1 MTLRVYDSFDQGS
14 GAWFEARRGIV
25 TASVIG
31 SMITPKTVKPSNN
44 QTSRG
49 LITTLAAERI
59 TGHVEE
65 TYMSYDMRRGVELE
79 HYARDAYADHYAPV
93 DEVAFMVRDF
103 NGTQL
108 GFSPEVMVRDFDG
121 TQLGFSPDGLVG
133 ETGFIEIKTRTPK
146 IHINTIMS
154 DQVPAANLAQL
165 HTGLLVTGRQWADYV
180 SYSPGMHLWTK
191 RVYPDPVWKAAII
204 DALLKA
210 EADIQ
215 LLVAEYERLTDGLPL
230 TERVELLEDMEIQI

>member
-1 MTLRVYDSFDQGS
+1 MTSTDDPNLTVHTSFDQGS
-14 GAWFEARRGIV
+14 EAWFEARRGIV
-25 TASVIG
+25 TASVVG
-31 SMITPKTVKPSNN
+31 SMITPKTVQPASN

-49 LITTLAAERI
+49 LLATLAAERI

-79 HYARDAYADHYAPV
+79 HYARDAYAEHYAPV
-93 DEVAFMVRDF
+93 DEVAF
-103 NGTQL
+103 
-108 GFSPEVMVRDFDG
+108 MVRDFDG

-133 ETGFIEIKTRTPK
+133 DSGFIEIKTRTPK

-165 HTGLLVTGRQWADYV
+165 HTGLLVTGREWAEYI

-204 DALLKA
+204 EALLKA
-210 EADIQ
+210 EKDIQ
-215 LLVAEYERLTDGLPL
+215 LLVAEYQRLTDGLPL

>member
-1 MTLRVYDSFDQGS
+1 MTVSTDDPNLTVHTSFDQGS
-14 GAWFEARRGIV
+14 EAWFEARRGIV
-25 TASVIG
+25 TASVVG
-31 SMITPKTVKPSNN
+31 SMITPKTVQPASN

-49 LITTLAAERI
+49 LLATLAAERI

-79 HYARDAYADHYAPV
+79 HYARDAYAEHYAPV
-93 DEVAFMVRDF
+93 DEVAF
-103 NGTQL
+103 
-108 GFSPEVMVRDFDG
+108 MVRDFDG

-133 ETGFIEIKTRTPK
+133 DSGFIEIKTRLPK
-146 IHINTIMS
+146 IHINTIMTG
-154 DQVPAANLAQL
+154 QVPAANLAQL
-165 HTGLLVTGRQWADYV
+165 HTGLLVTGREWADYI

-204 DALLKA
+204 EALLKA

-215 LLVAEYERLTDGLPL
+215 QLVAEYERLTDGLPL